1 MKAKILSTLSMILGV
16 FGFSQTT
23 EIYFKYDEAGNQR
36 YRGTIINARQ
46 ATQELAKAPIPP
58 KQDDEVKKFWEGIKV
73 YPVPVKDILTIEW
86 TDENNELIDN
96 VSLYEH
102 NRVHFVFQQK
112 NLPNINKQVQINMG
126 SMYMGVYILSFQLKD
141 GRVIS
146 RNITKE

>member
-36 YRGTIINARQ
+36 YRGTNINARQ

-96 VSLYEH
+96 VSLYEQPMCT
-102 NRVHFVFQQK
+102 FLPFQ
-112 NLPNINKQVQINMG
+112 
-126 SMYMGVYILSFQLKD
+126 SQL
-141 GRVIS
+141 
-146 RNITKE
+146 